1 MKRHCWIGIL
11 VLLALAACDSATR
24 EARRMV
30 ERAEQ
35 LADTLPD
42 STVRLIDS
50 VLRMPASFSERERMD
65 MALLQAEALFGDHG
79 QEISPVMDDDF
90 FDEHATLST
99 SPELEHAAAY
109 YAGKKQ
115 YAKAAH
121 AALYSGFVQQHYNEK
136 EAAMRSFKEAEQYG
150 KLAVDSLAV
159 ARAEY
164 WMGKMLYREGREQEA
179 LNSFIV
185 SESYIGNHYGERA
198 LIENSKAIIYIL
210 MNQYDDANNCL
221 ERGLSWTEKDR
232 YERARLKVLNNQ
244 AVLCRIRGK
253 YGDAIAHLN
262 QMAST
267 SNMDETEEFVFY
279 LNMGKAFLFA
289 NEMDSAMSYFKRVE
303 TLLSTKEIQVETKAS
318 AYGAL
323 SQFEEQH
330 GDIRKALQYTD
341 QREQLLSK
349 VLAQRQEQA
358 VYRIQKQ
365 YDYESLQNEMNRKL
379 IQRQHVITFFGV
391 LTIIG
396 LIALAVSQIRLAKT
410 RKQEAETNANLFH
423 FMQQNKSLVES
434 NMSQERKV
442 LDATQQLSDMYFA
455 KFKTMQ
461 KLSFSIE
468 NPKNKIAL
476 KELEKAVFG
485 DGEHWDGVI
494 DVLDVL
500 YPGLW
505 ESITFKYP
513 EMEEMERR
521 VFILSRFKLSRMEE
535 AALLGIST
543 SVLDKLRTRVHKIV
557 EQEKKQ

>member
-1 MKRHCWIGIL
+1 M
-11 VLLALAACDSATR
+11 VLLALAACDATTR

-30 ERAEQ
+30 NRAEL

-42 STVRLIDS
+42 STAHLIDS

-150 KLAVDSLAV
+150 KLATDSLTV

-330 GDIRKALQYTD
+330 GDIRKALQYKD

-349 VLAQRQEQA
+349 VLAQRQAQA

-379 IQRQHVITFFGV
+379 IRKQHIITLFGI

-396 LIALAVSQIRLAKT
+396 LAALAVSQIRLAKT

-494 DVLDVL
+494 DVLGVL

>member
-1 MKRHCWIGIL
+1 
-11 VLLALAACDSATR
+11 
-24 EARRMV
+24 
-30 ERAEQ
+30 
-35 LADTLPD
+35 
-42 STVRLIDS
+42 
-50 VLRMPASFSERERMD
+50 
-65 MALLQAEALFGDHG
+65 
-79 QEISPVMDDDF
+79 
-90 FDEHATLST
+90 
-99 SPELEHAAAY
+99 
-109 YAGKKQ
+109 
-115 YAKAAH
+115 
-121 AALYSGFVQQHYNEK
+121 
-136 EAAMRSFKEAEQYG
+136 
-150 KLAVDSLAV
+150 
-159 ARAEY
+159 
-164 WMGKMLYREGREQEA
+164 
-179 LNSFIV
+179 
-185 SESYIGNHYGERA
+185 
-198 LIENSKAIIYIL
+198 
-210 MNQYDDANNCL
+210 
-221 ERGLSWTEKDR
+221 
-232 YERARLKVLNNQ
+232 
-244 AVLCRIRGK
+244 
-253 YGDAIAHLN
+253 
-262 QMAST
+262 
-267 SNMDETEEFVFY
+267 
-279 LNMGKAFLFA
+279 
-289 NEMDSAMSYFKRVE
+289 
-303 TLLSTKEIQVETKAS
+303 
-318 AYGAL
+318 
-323 SQFEEQH
+323 
-330 GDIRKALQYTD
+330 
-341 QREQLLSK
+341 
-349 VLAQRQEQA
+349 
-358 VYRIQKQ
+358 
-365 YDYESLQNEMNRKL
+365 MNRKL